1 MTTTLPDQRGA
12 AALAHPPLSAA
23 LAQPSRRTL
32 VAMAAVILVGYLA
45 LFASGTDLAYDAS
58 LSDVRAA
65 YDGGE
70 GASQLGAYACMAFVA
85 LLLFFGA
92 AVRQALH
99 TARRSWLADVTFL
112 GFAALGATIASWA
125 ITDLAMWK
133 AVAFGDESTIR
144 ALVTLSDAG
153 FLPLMAAM
161 IAIYLG
167 AGLVGLTTGAL
178 PTWLA
183 IASIVLG
190 VLAPVGPLGFI
201 GALLLPLW
209 ALATALC
216 VRLEVAS

>member
-1 MTTTLPDQRGA
+1 MTTTVPDQREVA
-12 AALAHPPLSAA
+12 ASHAH
-23 LAQPSRRTL
+23 PSRRAL
-32 VAMAAVILVGYLA
+32 VAMAVALLVGYLA
-45 LFASGTDLAYDAS
+45 MLGGGTDLAYDAS
-58 LSDVRAA
+58 LGDIRAA
-65 YDGGE
+65 YDGSE
-70 GASQLGAYACMAFVA
+70 GAAQISAFAGMAFVA

-92 AVRQALH
+92 AVRQALQA
-99 TARRSWLADVTFL
+99 TRRSWLADATFL

-133 AVAFGDESTIR
+133 AVEFGDESTIR
-144 ALVTLSDAG
+144 GLATLSDAG

-167 AGLVGLTTGAL
+167 AGLVGLMTGAL

-190 VLAPVGPLGFI
+190 VLAPLGPLGFI
-201 GALLLPLW
+201 GALLLPVW
-209 ALATALC
+209 ALATAIC